1 MILENKCCF
10 HVKAAAALDKV
21 VSSGGVVHLCI
32 RKIVTAARETTSL
45 WRLTRRVLVT
55 SRHSTIIWAGTVC
68 SQSYVTTCDEDVV
81 MLVWSICI
89 PLWSVIFMANP
100 VRIRSYTF
108 IAILEPSILQSTYPP
123 VEPRFT
129 DNGFVYNFVQNSVL
143 VARLVKRSPNELLC
157 GTYCFILFYLF
168 ICVISYCNY

>member
-1 MILENKCCF
+1 MWSFALCHMILENKCCF
-10 HVKAAAALDKV
+10 HVKAAAALDEI

-100 VRIRSYTF
+100 VRIRYTF
-108 IAILEPSILQSTYPP
+108 IAISEPSIL
-123 VEPRFT
+123 
-129 DNGFVYNFVQNSVL
+129 N
-143 VARLVKRSPNELLC
+143 K
-157 GTYCFILFYLF
+157 IK
-168 ICVISYCNY
+168 